1 MTYIT
6 QVYRYLRG
14 TSDYGI
20 TYGKPTVDHPV
31 TPGFDSALTTYVDA
45 SLGGPHS
52 KGRSTTGVL
61 VCHYGSPIIWCS
73 QLQSLV
79 ALSTME
85 SEYMATSTG
94 TQLTLFG
101 RSIYG
106 ELNNRLSTATELFT
120 DNLPNVMNIRNQS
133 TSGRTRHIDL
143 RFNFISDQVSK
154 GTIAVIHIPGE
165 INPAD
170 LLTKP
175 LPAPRFHDFRNKMM
189 RITTSGVK
197 LLSSECLHKTVKI
210 IRVNVYVYMYISVYE
225 SHIVYVCVN
234 IYIYTLV

>member
-1 MTYIT
+1 
-6 QVYRYLRG
+6 
-14 TSDYGI
+14 
-20 TYGKPTVDHPV
+20 
-31 TPGFDSALTTYVDA
+31 
-45 SLGGPHS
+45 
-52 KGRSTTGVL
+52 
-61 VCHYGSPIIWCS
+61 
-73 QLQSLV
+73 
-79 ALSTME
+79 
-85 SEYMATSTG
+85 MATSTG

-120 DNLPNVMNIRNQS
+120 DNLPNVMNIKNQS

-197 LLSSECLHKTVKI
+197 LLSSA
-210 IRVNVYVYMYISVYE
+210 
-225 SHIVYVCVN
+225 
-234 IYIYTLV
+234 YTKQ